1 MALQYKLPKQE
12 PRDLPLSESSST
24 QTAKEFIRNECQ
36 IIVPFK
42 LRVYIKG
49 EARYLKPEQTLG
61 EVFAMG
67 GAVLNVNYTE
77 AADKQRDR
85 RKQAKATA
93 DLVRADVEREGLK
106 NREHTTA
113 ETNRLISAF
122 SPQFGP
128 GEENATA
135 NQLRQRKAAAAERF
149 DEMIKKAAE
158 KEASIR
164 KFSPSKL
171 RGKLA
176 AIGAAT
182 HGTKAV
188 LVRRLLNAAAPA
200 PQAAGAGSSTGANAG
215 AGSEVASAAASAAG
229 GAVEM
234 GEAVQLAREL
244 HAGEPDEELPEQA
257 EDTAL
262 GMAEPAPKRRKEAS
276 ARAAAEVPLAPT
288 HCADCSRDGGA
299 PELEQTPSAESAAA
313 DNTPTG
319 DCDLTSAA
327 GSSEDEEEEED
338 LPPDDQVEGLLP
350 GGEEDCLPAGAQ
362 AEAAYPDFTVAIPS
376 YGRADGLHEKTY
388 ARLPFSPKRLASRD
402 LEELNA
408 YLEWDG
414 MVPDKF
420 GDNDAELQREMLD
433 WYRGEI

>member
-1 MALQYKLPKQE
+1 MSDCIETYSERWPGIGAHDKSILGTSAASTEDTLARIEELQKAILPVLVAGPEAASRDFKRLCILE
-12 PRDLPLSESSST
+12 RDLLKQQADS
-24 QTAKEFIRNECQ
+24 
-36 IIVPFK
+36 V
-42 LRVYIKG
+42 
-49 EARYLKPEQTLG
+49 EA
-61 EVFAMG
+61 
-67 GAVLNVNYTE
+67 N
-77 AADKQRDR
+77 
-85 RKQAKATA
+85 
-93 DLVRADVEREGLK
+93 
-106 NREHTTA
+106 
-113 ETNRLISAF
+113 
-122 SPQFGP
+122 
-128 GEENATA
+128 
-135 NQLRQRKAAAAERF
+135 RKAGRCCG
-149 DEMIKKAAE
+149 ICGRV
-158 KEASIR
+158 EA
-164 KFSPSKL
+164 KM
-171 RGKLA
+171 
-176 AIGAAT
+176 T
-182 HGTKAV
+182 HFCDTGMWLCSSCEAPF
-188 LVRRLLNAAAPA
+188 APA
-200 PQAAGAGSSTGANAG
+200 C
-215 AGSEVASAAASAAG
+215 AAG